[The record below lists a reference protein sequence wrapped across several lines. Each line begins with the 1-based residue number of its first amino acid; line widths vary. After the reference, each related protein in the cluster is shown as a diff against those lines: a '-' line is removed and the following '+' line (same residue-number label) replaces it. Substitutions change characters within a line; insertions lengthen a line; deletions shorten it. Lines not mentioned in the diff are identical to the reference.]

1 MFGER
6 ENRPMS
12 KKANPAALLPILVFL
27 VLYLGLGLIF
37 EYVLKIPMG
46 FYSIPIV
53 VIFLIALL
61 VACCQNRA
69 LSFDDKLTLMG
80 QGIGDKNIVTMILI
94 FLVAGIFVGVM
105 SGLLGVGGGTIMV
118 PIFRLAFGMSP
129 LASTA
134 TSLFAIIP
142 TSISGMA
149 SHMRAKTCVPK
160 LGVALGIG
168 GALTSP
174 VGVWLASVSPGW
186 LVIVVAALVVGLS
199 AYKMFRKAIKAPRV
213 ALSCRKAHTADAA
226 ATSALADSPE
236 PAVSNPIPTQP
247 NLTRKHYLQGA
258 GIGLVAGL
266 ASGYVGVGGGF
277 IMVPMMLAI
286 LSIPMSL
293 AAGIDLVRAAGDTAQ
308 DCQNYLIAF
317 VPVYSGIAAAGG
329 QTAGALVYSGMFFA
343 MAQFLAAVIFL
354 VKPPWKAHGVLSH
367 DCTTIYTAAFFQ
379 SSHTFTRLLSQ

>member
-1 MFGER
+1 MGLFLQF
-6 ENRPMS
+6 
-12 KKANPAALLPILVFL
+12 AAPAL
-27 VLYLGLGLIF
+27 
-37 EYVLKIPMG
+37 
-46 FYSIPIV
+46 
-53 VIFLIALL
+53 
-61 VACCQNRA
+61 
-69 LSFDDKLTLMG
+69 
-80 QGIGDKNIVTMILI
+80 
-94 FLVAGIFVGVM
+94 AGIFVGVM

-142 TSISGMA
+142 TSISGVA

-199 AYKMFRKAIKAPRV
+199 AYKMFKKALKAPRV
-213 ALSCRKAHTADAA
+213 ALSCRTAHTADAA
-226 ATSALADSPE
+226 ATGALADASE
-236 PAVSNPIPTQP
+236 PASRQSKPD
-247 NLTRKHYLQGA
+247 LTRKQYLQGA

-293 AAGIDLVRAAGDTAQ
+293 ASGTSLIAIMILAIPGVIEQAILGNINYFAGISIVVGTIPGAVIGARLVRVIPERQ
-308 DCQNYLIAF
+308 LRFAF
-317 VPVYSGIAAAGG
+317 GG
-329 QTAGALVYSGMFFA
+329 FLLV
-343 MAQFLAAVIFL
+343 AAV
-354 VKPPWKAHGVLSH
+354 
-367 DCTTIYTAAFFQ
+367 
-379 SSHTFTRLLSQ
+379 LLMLNEFGILG

>member
-1 MFGER
+1 MDLFLQF
-6 ENRPMS
+6 
-12 KKANPAALLPILVFL
+12 AAPAL
-27 VLYLGLGLIF
+27 
-37 EYVLKIPMG
+37 
-46 FYSIPIV
+46 
-53 VIFLIALL
+53 
-61 VACCQNRA
+61 
-69 LSFDDKLTLMG
+69 
-80 QGIGDKNIVTMILI
+80 
-94 FLVAGIFVGVM
+94 AGIFVGVM

-142 TSISGMA
+142 TSISGVA

-199 AYKMFRKAIKAPRV
+199 AYKMFKKALKAPRV
-213 ALSCRKAHTADAA
+213 ALSRTAHTADAA
-226 ATSALADSPE
+226 ATGALADASE
-236 PAVSNPIPTQP
+236 PASSNSIPAQP

-293 AAGIDLVRAAGDTAQ
+293 AAGTSLIAIMILAIPGVIEQAILGNINYFAGISIVVGTIPGAVIGARLVRVIPERQ
-308 DCQNYLIAF
+308 LRFAF
-317 VPVYSGIAAAGG
+317 GG
-329 QTAGALVYSGMFFA
+329 FLLV
-343 MAQFLAAVIFL
+343 AAV
-354 VKPPWKAHGVLSH
+354 
-367 DCTTIYTAAFFQ
+367 
-379 SSHTFTRLLSQ
+379 LLMLNEFGILG